1 MRLVPC
7 SKRSWHAFY
16 PFGASV
22 CRGPAGRDGR
32 TMLIFFGALVG
43 WWIAGFKGFL
53 VGGALGYLI
62 GRLARVYL
70 GRRLDTARSQF
81 VDSTFEVMGA
91 LCKADGVV
99 TRDEIRAVEEMF
111 LRLRLSEAQKASAKA
126 AFNRGKEPGFDLDGA
141 ARRFAESTAGNPLML
156 QLFLQLQLA
165 AIAAD
170 GVVQPVEREMLVR
183 VARQLG
189 LAEYHIAQL
198 EALLRAA
205 NTAGGEAA
213 APNRPPSRDRL
224 QDAYT
229 ALGLTPEA
237 TEAEIKR
244 AYRKMI
250 SETHPDKLASQG
262 LPQNLRDLAEERARE
277 INAAYEVL
285 KRARNFT

>member
-1 MRLVPC
+1 
-7 SKRSWHAFY
+7 
-16 PFGASV
+16 
-22 CRGPAGRDGR
+22 
-32 TMLIFFGALVG
+32 MLIFLGALIG
-43 WWIAGFKGFL
+43 WWIAGLKGFIL
-53 VGGALGYLI
+53 GGALGYLI

-70 GRRLDTARSQF
+70 RRRLDTARSQF

-111 LRLRLSEAQKASAKA
+111 LRLHLSEPQKAAAKA
-126 AFNRGKEPGFDLDGA
+126 AFSRGKEAGFDLDGA

-170 GVVQPVEREMLVR
+170 GVVQPVAREMLVR

-205 NTAGGEAA
+205 NAPGGEAA
-213 APNRPPSRDRL
+213 APHRPPSRDRL
-224 QDAYT
+224 QDAYI

-262 LPQNLRDLAEERARE
+262 LPQNLRELAEERARE